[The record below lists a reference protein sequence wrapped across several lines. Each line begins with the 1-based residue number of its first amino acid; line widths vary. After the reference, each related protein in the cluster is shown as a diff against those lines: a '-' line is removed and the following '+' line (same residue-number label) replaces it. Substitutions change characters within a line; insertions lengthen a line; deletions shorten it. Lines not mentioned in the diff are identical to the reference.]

1 MFTSE
6 DGITSNYLLL
16 NTNIQFQE
24 QKINKI
30 NNKSNVVWETHQIL
44 EKQYILYI

>member
-1 MFTSE
+1 MFTSV
-6 DGITSNYLLL
+6 DGMTSNYLLL

-24 QKINKI
+24 QRINKI
-30 NNKSNVVWETHQIL
+30 NKSNVVWETHQVL